1 MNTYYTNAGGT
12 KTDQI
17 YPSNMMIIDK
27 INCDSEHNDVL
38 EDASSYNHNTQ
49 SHSMKIVETYCDSN
63 APADISN
70 YGLFG
75 NVISI
80 NGTGASQLYLPW
92 NYCINYNSENNS
104 MLTNPPLYYRS
115 LSDNYNIANRHWAP
129 WRRIAYYD
137 EIEAIVISILK
148 SKGLIT

>member
-1 MNTYYTNAGGT
+1 MNTYYTNADGT

-27 INCDSEHNDVL
+27 INYDGERNDVL
-38 EDASSYNHNTQ
+38 EDVSSVDHNTQ
-49 SHSMKIVETYCDSN
+49 GHTMEIIEVYDDKN
-63 APADISN
+63 NPADIGN
-70 YGLFG
+70 YGSFG

-92 NYCINYNSENNS
+92 NYCINYSSECNS

-115 LSDNYNIANRHWAP
+115 LSDNYNFGNRHWAP

-137 EIEAIVISILK
+137 EIEAGVTAILK